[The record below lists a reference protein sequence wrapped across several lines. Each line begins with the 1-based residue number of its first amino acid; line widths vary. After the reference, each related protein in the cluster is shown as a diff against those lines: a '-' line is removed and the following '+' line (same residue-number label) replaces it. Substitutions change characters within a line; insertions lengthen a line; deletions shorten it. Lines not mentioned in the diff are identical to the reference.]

1 MATTVGTVGEYFWG
15 GLAGT
20 VFWVAPGEELFAM
33 MMIQAPVQRDY
44 YRYLFRNLVYAA
56 LD

>member
-1 MATTVGTVGEYFWG
+1 
-15 GLAGT
+15 
-20 VFWVAPGEELFAM
+20 